1 MKSFSSDSGLSVFAL
16 IPSIGVILFF
26 LFFIYAAS
34 LYPGGTQFDKSTQG
48 FDWVNNYWCELA
60 TEEAINGQPNAAMP
74 YAVTGMLFLGVGIS
88 VFCYLMPVWCE
99 SQRPERILLRLG
111 GIITAAF
118 AALLFT
124 EYHHEMLLGFSIFT
138 LLTMVL
144 TLMILFNNSCFWQ
157 FIVGLAGLVCVQ
169 INNYIYYTRSGIEY
183 LPLLQKLTIAFVLLW
198 VIALNI
204 WFVFYAKRPISSD

>member
-74 YAVTGMLFLGVGIS
+74 YAVT
-88 VFCYLMPVWCE
+88 
-99 SQRPERILLRLG
+99 
-111 GIITAAF
+111 A
-118 AALLFT
+118 
-124 EYHHEMLLGFSIFT
+124 
-138 LLTMVL
+138 
-144 TLMILFNNSCFWQ
+144 CF
-157 FIVGLAGLVCVQ
+157 F
-169 INNYIYYTRSGIEY
+169 
-183 LPLLQKLTIAFVLLW
+183 
-198 VIALNI
+198 
-204 WFVFYAKRPISSD
+204 